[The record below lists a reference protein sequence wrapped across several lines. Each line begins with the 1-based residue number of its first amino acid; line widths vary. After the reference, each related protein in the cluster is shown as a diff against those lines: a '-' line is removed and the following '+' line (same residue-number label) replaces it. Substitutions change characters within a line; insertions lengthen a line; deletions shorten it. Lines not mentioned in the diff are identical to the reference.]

1 MKRKLLRITTISD
14 SLFGLLKGQLNF
26 FNHYYDVVGVASG
39 NKCLTSVALREGVR
53 VIDVPMRRE
62 INLLFDVQSLIILV
76 ALFIKERPYIV
87 HTNTPKA
94 SLLSMIAAWI
104 TRVPNRIYTVTGL
117 RFETTT
123 GTLRY
128 VLMIME
134 RITCW
139 CATKVIPEGEGVKR
153 TLLAEKITNK
163 TLHVILNGNIN
174 GIDIEYFQRSRDV
187 ILSADIF
194 MSNSFT
200 YIFVGR
206 LVKDKG
212 INELIHAF
220 VRLYQRYSGIRLLL
234 VGSFDSKLDPLEENT
249 YQLIHN
255 HEAISFVGFQEDVRP
270 CFAAADVLT
279 FPSYREGFPNV
290 VLQAG
295 AMGLPAIVTDISGC
309 NEIIK
314 DGVNGKI
321 IKPKDETLLYET
333 MKWFYEHK
341 DGEVLSMAKQ
351 ARPMVVSRYEQN
363 KVWEALLKEYQSLE

>member
-39 NKCLTSVALREGVR
+39 NKYLTSVALREGVR
-53 VIDVPMRRE
+53 VIDVPMKRE
-62 INLLFDVQSLIILV
+62 INLLFDIQSLIILI
-76 ALFIKERPYIV
+76 ALFIKERPYICL
-87 HTNTPKA
+87 TNTPKA

-174 GIDIEYFQRSRDV
+174 GIDIEYFQRSRGV

-194 MSNSFT
+194 MSDSFT

-234 VGSFDSKLDPLEENT
+234 VGSFDSKLDPL
-249 YQLIHN
+249 
-255 HEAISFVGFQEDVRP
+255 
-270 CFAAADVLT
+270 
-279 FPSYREGFPNV
+279 
-290 VLQAG
+290 
-295 AMGLPAIVTDISGC
+295 AIVTDISGC
-309 NEIIK
+309 NEIIE

-341 DGEVLSMAKQ
+341 DREVLSMAKQ